1 MALRVLFPGSLD
13 VFDVLRVCKHQHGC
27 RFFPDPNSQGRKG
40 AGDPSVSSM
49 QHCLDFETCSC
60 ISY

>member
-27 RFFPDPNSQGRKG
+27 FSQTQTLR
-40 AGDPSVSSM
+40 AGKEQGTP
-49 QHCLDFETCSC
+49 Q
-60 ISY
+60 